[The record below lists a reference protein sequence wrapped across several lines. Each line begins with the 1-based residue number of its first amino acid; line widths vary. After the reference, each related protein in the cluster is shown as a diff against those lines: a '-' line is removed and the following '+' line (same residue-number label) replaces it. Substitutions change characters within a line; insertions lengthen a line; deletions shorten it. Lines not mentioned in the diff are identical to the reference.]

1 MTKDY
6 INTITSLTMTL
17 KRVKINLE
25 ARLKVVY
32 WRVVGRSENRGGG
45 VSSNVVDI
53 IFPLV
58 EIGLTNLPKL
68 GGAPGYAPPPD
79 PLIPTTL
86 H

>member
-32 WRVVGRSENRGGG
+32 WRVVGRSENLGKN
-45 VSSNVVDI
+45 SNVVDI
-53 IFPLV
+53 ICP
-58 EIGLTNLPKL
+58 
-68 GGAPGYAPPPD
+68 PG
-79 PLIPTTL
+79 
-86 H
+86 

>member
-32 WRVVGRSENRGGG
+32 WRVVGRSENLGGKQECG
-45 VSSNVVDI
+45 
-53 IFPLV
+53 
-58 EIGLTNLPKL
+58 GHNLP
-68 GGAPGYAPPPD
+68 PG
-79 PLIPTTL
+79 
-86 H
+86 

>member
-32 WRVVGRSENRGGG
+32 WRVVGRSENLG
-45 VSSNVVDI
+45 VSSNEVDI

-58 EIGLTNLPKL
+58 EIGLTDPPKSGSAAL
-68 GGAPGYAPPPD
+68 SR
-79 PLIPTTL
+79 
-86 H
+86 

>member
-32 WRVVGRSENRGGG
+32 WRVVGRSENLG
-45 VSSNVVDI
+45 DALI
-53 IFPLV
+53 EIFL
-58 EIGLTNLPKL
+58 EDS
-68 GGAPGYAPPPD
+68 Y
-79 PLIPTTL
+79 
-86 H
+86 

>member
-32 WRVVGRSENRGGG
+32 WRVVGRSENLG
-45 VSSNVVDI
+45 VSSNEVDI

-68 GGAPGYAPPPD
+68 GGALGHAPPRPPSSD
-79 PLIPTTL
+79 SPAL
-86 H
+86 

>member
-32 WRVVGRSENRGGG
+32 WRDVGRSENLRA
-45 VSSNVVDI
+45 SSNVVGI
-53 IFPLV
+53 IFP
-58 EIGLTNLPKL
+58 
-68 GGAPGYAPPPD
+68 PG
-79 PLIPTTL
+79 
-86 H
+86 